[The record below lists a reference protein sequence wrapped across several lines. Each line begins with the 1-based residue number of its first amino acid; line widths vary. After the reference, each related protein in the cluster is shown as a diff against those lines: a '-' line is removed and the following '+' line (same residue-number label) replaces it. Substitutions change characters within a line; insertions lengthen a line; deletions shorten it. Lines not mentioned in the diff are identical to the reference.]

1 MDSKGLP
8 DAGEPAAET
17 KQETAGRRGSL
28 AGQLSLLFRRMV
40 YGVVILLVAGATY
53 NLLNDPQFRI
63 QRAQIT
69 GHKLLSKKTIVDQI
83 QVQGQNVFLVRKAE
97 VTEQILSHRALQS
110 AEVTFRLPDLIQA
123 RVQEGRPAYL
133 WKVHPTLYLVS
144 GDGIVLGT
152 TEIED
157 RPTVLVDVDGQ
168 PVEVGDQVDLSA
180 LKTAAKLSVWL
191 PKLVEIRPRYFE
203 YSRRLGVVLPHP
215 NGFRLAFGWQDHLE
229 ERASNLP
236 FVLDTLEERNAR
248 PTLVD
253 LRFADHYY
261 FR

>member
-1 MDSKGLP
+1 MDSKDLP
-8 DAGEPAAET
+8 DAGESADET
-17 KQETAGRRGSL
+17 KQEAAGQSGSL
-28 AGQLSLLFRRMV
+28 PRQLSLFFRRLV

-53 NLLNDPQFRI
+53 NLLTDQQFRI

-83 QVQGQNVFLVRKAE
+83 QVQGQNVFLARKTE
-97 VTEQILSHRALQS
+97 VTEQILAHRALQS
-110 AEVTFRLPDLIQA
+110 ADVTLGLPDLVHA
-123 RVQEGRPAYL
+123 RVLERRPAYL
-133 WKVHPTLYLVS
+133 WMVHPTLYLVS
-144 GDGIVLGT
+144 AEGIVLGT

-157 RPTVLVDVDGQ
+157 RPTILVDVEGH
-168 PVEVGDQVDLSA
+168 PVEVGDQVDLAA

-191 PKLVEIRPRYFE
+191 PKLVGIRPRYFE

-248 PTLVD
+248 PTQVD

>member
-1 MDSKGLP
+1 MDNVEP
-8 DAGEPAAET
+8 ADAGQSSDQPE
-17 KQETAGRRGSL
+17 QESPTRGGSL
-28 AGQLSLLFRRMV
+28 PRQLSLLLTRMV
-40 YGVVILLVAGATY
+40 YGVAILLVAGATY
-53 NLLNDPQFRI
+53 NLLTDPQFRL
-63 QRAQIT
+63 QRAQVT
-69 GHKLLSKKTIVDQI
+69 GHTLLTKKTIVDQI
-83 QVQGQNVFLVRKAE
+83 QVQGQNVFLARKAE
-97 VTEQILSHRALQS
+97 VAEQIIGHRALQ
-110 AEVTFRLPDLIQA
+110 AVEVTFRLPDLIQA
-123 RVQEGRPAYL
+123 RVDEHRPAYL
-133 WKVHPTLYLVS
+133 WKVHPTLYMVS
-144 GDGIVLGT
+144 GNGIVLGT

-157 RPTVLVDVDGQ
+157 KPTVLIDVDGQ
-168 PVEVGDQVDLSA
+168 PVEVGDQVDLAA

-215 NGFRLAFGWQDHLE
+215 NGFRLAFGWQDRLE

-253 LRFADHYY
+253 LRFAGHYY

>member
-1 MDSKGLP
+1 MDSQDRP
-8 DAGEPAAET
+8 DAGESTAET
-17 KQETAGRRGSL
+17 KQEAAGRRGSL
-28 AGQLSLLFRRMV
+28 PRRLSLLFRRLV

-53 NLLNDPQFRI
+53 NLLTDPQFRI

-69 GHKLLSKKTIVDQI
+69 GHKLLPKTTIVDRI
-83 QVQGQNVFLVRKAE
+83 QVQGQNVFLARKAD
-97 VTEQILSHRALQS
+97 VAGQILTHKAVQS
-110 AEVTFRLPDLIQA
+110 VELTFKLPDLIHA
-123 RVQEGRPAYL
+123 RVREGRPAFL
-133 WKVHPTLYLVS
+133 WKVQHTLYLVS

-157 RPTVLVDVDGQ
+157 KPTILVDVDGQ
-168 PVEVGDQVDLSA
+168 PVEVGDQVDLAA